1 MKNEL
6 YYLYLE
12 HKEIIDKLNKY
23 NIVKF
28 AELERLDVF
37 KRYYELVVF
46 DKLPIM
52 EAYKKLSDE
61 FCKSEFTIRNI
72 IYKQIRCIN

>member
-28 AELERLDVF
+28 AELERLEVF
-37 KRYYELVVF
+37 KRYYELVDF
-46 DKLPIM
+46 
-52 EAYKKLSDE
+52 
-61 FCKSEFTIRNI
+61 
-72 IYKQIRCIN
+72 

>member
-28 AELERLDVF
+28 AELER
-37 KRYYELVVF
+37 KRFLKDITNSLFLINY
-46 DKLPIM
+46 PIM